1 MLQDKTHK
9 VKVWDHNDAVIYVIE
24 KNYHT
29 KTDPNDPNKYI
40 HKEESNV
47 LTVIPVNSSS
57 TIGTEFIEKVR
68 KAADALAELYSGHPD
83 SEIRINYTIN
93 AHPYANV

>member
-1 MLQDKTHK
+1 MFEDKTHK

-47 LTVIPVNSSS
+47 HSNSC
-57 TIGTEFIEKVR
+57 
-68 KAADALAELYSGHPD
+68 
-83 SEIRINYTIN
+83 
-93 AHPYANV
+93 